1 MTFASIDEQL
11 EVIRRGTVQIFPEEE
26 LVEKLKASIAKDRP
40 LRVKL
45 GVDPTAP
52 DIHLGHTVQLRK
64 LRAFQELGHLVVLII
79 GDGTALIGDPSGQKN
94 TRPQLSQAEVAENA
108 VTYLAQVSKV
118 LDMGRAEVV
127 RNGDWFGQMT
137 FFDVVKL
144 ASKATVARTLERDD
158 FAERMKAGVPIYVHE
173 MLYPLMQGYDSV
185 MVKADIEIGGT
196 DQTFNLLVGRDLQR
210 DAGQSPQ
217 VILTMPIIEGIDGTL
232 KMSKSLGNYVGV
244 TEAPAEMF
252 GKVMSIPDV
261 LMRKYYELLTSVPMD
276 EVETLLSDVTH
287 PRDAKVRLAREIVTL
302 YYNRQ
307 SAEAAAAEFDRVF
320 AQGALPD
327 DVPVVELPE
336 DKLTDGR
343 LWVVA
348 LVTALGLAKSN
359 AEARRLVGQGGVY
372 LDGRRMNNVD
382 AEVPVKTGMIV
393 QVGRRKFARVKRV

>member
-79 GDGTALIGDPSGQKN
+79 GDGTALIGDPSGQKS
-94 TRPQLSQAEVAENA
+94 TRPQLSRAEVAENA

-185 MVKADIEIGGT
+185 MVKSDIEIGGT

>member
-79 GDGTALIGDPSGQKN
+79 GDGTALIGDPSGQKS

-185 MVKADIEIGGT
+185 MVKSDIEIGGT

>member
-118 LDMGRAEVV
+118 LDMARAEIV

-185 MVKADIEIGGT
+185 MVKSDIEIGGT

-276 EVETLLSDVTH
+276 EVECLLSDVTH
-287 PRDAKVRLAREIVTL
+287 PRDAKVRLAGEIVTL

-336 DKLTDGR
+336 DKLTDGK

-348 LVTALGLAKSN
+348 LVAALDLAKSN